1 MDKKLKF
8 FIIAIVGISSFSL
21 LIFFNFNSI
30 SNPIEAPKESVNN
43 ISLIVDNKNGP
54 IKVHENFTLENNKTS
69 AFDALDKWC
78 DIKYIVYG
86 FGIFVSEIDG
96 IRGSRR
102 QDIERGGGP
111 LQLSAA
117 LELYELGEGANRTPP
132 WRAGEGTDLP
142 LWRLAADRGKQGFDG
157 RAPPRGGR
165 FVAAI
170 LAIPGSDLWPG
181 ALRRAS
187 LCDRQLQD
195 LGMEAG
201 GGHRGHGERSRG
213 RRGLL
218 PRRDAGAR

>member
-43 ISLIVDNKNGP
+43 ISLIVDYKNGP

-96 IRGSRR
+96 IRGGWIYLVNNKLP
-102 QDIERGGGP
+102 DVGAHDY
-111 LQLSAA
+111 QL
-117 LELYELGEGANRTPP
+117 N
-132 WRAGEGTDLP
+132 
-142 LWRLAADRGKQGFDG
+142 DG
-157 RAPPRGGR
+157 DE
-165 FVAAI
+165 VKW
-170 LAIPGSDLWPG
+170 LIP
-181 ALRRAS
+181 
-187 LCDRQLQD
+187 
-195 LGMEAG
+195 
-201 GGHRGHGERSRG
+201 
-213 RRGLL
+213 
-218 PRRDAGAR
+218 